1 MNRWLKSTFV
11 GIGAMLFISG
21 CAKSSGSATPVMLRE
36 LARSYL
42 IGTTYDQALM
52 AAQQDNQRALRD
64 RLNRLDELNATAIS
78 SDLQLI
84 QAGDLVH
91 EAIGLDIKSQTIKSQ
106 NPALSQQLQGQAGQK
121 YRSALRWSPQF
132 PSDDPLLLKAL
143 GYYLADRGRSN
154 ADFELAAELTN
165 RAIVLL
171 QKTMDDNKNIGVS
184 GRKWLSEMRQ
194 QQAITRDSYAWALY
208 KLKRYEEAEAAQRA
222 ALIEADSSGLKDHG
236 ARAEL
241 QAHLAKILK
250 AEGK

>member
-1 MNRWLKSTFV
+1 L
-11 GIGAMLFISG
+11 
-21 CAKSSGSATPVMLRE
+21 
-36 LARSYL
+36 
-42 IGTTYDQALM
+42 
-52 AAQQDNQRALRD
+52 
-64 RLNRLDELNATAIS
+64 LN
-78 SDLQLI
+78 
-84 QAGDLVH
+84 
-91 EAIGLDIKSQTIKSQ
+91 
-106 NPALSQQLQGQAGQK
+106 
-121 YRSALRWSPQF
+121 
-132 PSDDPLLLKAL
+132 AL

>member
-1 MNRWLKSTFV
+1 MLRCIKSTFV

-21 CAKSSGSATPVMLRE
+21 CAKTSGSARPVMLRK

-42 IGTTYDQALM
+42 IGITYDQALM
-52 AAQQDNQRALRD
+52 AAQQDNQRALHD
-64 RLNRLDELNATAIS
+64 RLNQLDELNATDIS
-78 SDLQLI
+78 ADLQLT
-84 QAGDLVH
+84 QAEDLVR
-91 EAIGLDIKSQTIKSQ
+91 EAVGSDIKSQTIKSH
-106 NPALSQQLQGQAGQK
+106 NPALSQQLQAEANQK

-132 PSDDPLLLKAL
+132 PSDDPLLLNAL

-154 ADFELAAELTN
+154 ADFELALELTN
-165 RAIVLL
+165 RAVALL
-171 QKTMDDNKNIGVS
+171 QKTMDDNKNAGVS
-184 GRKWLSEMRQ
+184 GGKWLSEMRQ

-208 KLKRYEEAEAAQRA
+208 KLKRFEEAEAAQRA